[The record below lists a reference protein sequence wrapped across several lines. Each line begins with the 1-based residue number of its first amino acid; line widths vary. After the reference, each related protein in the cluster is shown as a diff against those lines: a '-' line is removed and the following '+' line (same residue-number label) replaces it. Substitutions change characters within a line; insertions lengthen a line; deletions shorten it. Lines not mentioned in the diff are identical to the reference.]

1 MADARAGGGLERLK
15 RTGGWSMFRR
25 RLLAASLAACG
36 ALLIGACGS
45 SSSAGGGVI
54 KVGITGPFTGAYAD
68 PGTAIRNAGELAIAD
83 INAAGGIN
91 GRKLQAVSEDDAC
104 DAQQGTQAA
113 EKLLTE
119 KIVAIVGG
127 YCSGASIPESDIL
140 HRSGD
145 LPFITAASSNPK
157 FTEQGYDNVFRMV
170 SRDDAE
176 GPADVSFIQQFL
188 KASKIAIMH
197 DNTTYAKGLAD
208 SAKQA
213 AQAAGIT
220 VTYFDA
226 ITPGQK
232 DYTAALVKVGTGNP
246 DALFYTGYYPEFGL
260 LAKEYVS
267 LSPSYKLDGDSADV
281 DPSVIKVAGAALTN
295 PGITITTL
303 PTTEFIHNAKNDKF
317 TSEYQ
322 SKYGGAPGDYSSYE
336 YDGMMALAQALKNDG
351 GKTDAKSLNA
361 AIHAVKISDGIT
373 GSIAFDN
380 KGDRPAPE
388 FMAVHAVGNT
398 PEFQPIALRQNGTWV
413 ASS

>member
-1 MADARAGGGLERLK
+1 
-15 RTGGWSMFRR
+15 MFRR
-25 RLLAASLAACG
+25 RLLAGSLAAGAAMLLAACG
-36 ALLIGACGS
+36 
-45 SSSAGGGVI
+45 GGTSTSNTSPI
-54 KVGITGPFTGAYAD
+54 LVGITGPFTGAYAD
-68 PGTAIRNAGELAIAD
+68 PGIAIRNAGQQAVDEV
-83 INAAGGIN
+83 NKAGGVN
-91 GRKLQAVSEDDAC
+91 GRQLKVFAEDDAC

-145 LPFITAASSNPK
+145 LPFVTAASSNPK

-176 GPADVSFIQQFL
+176 APADVSFMQQFL

-246 DALFYTGYYPEFGL
+246 DVLFYTGYYPEFGL

-267 LSPSYKLDGDSADV
+267 LSPSYKLNGDSADV

-295 PGITITTL
+295 AGITITTL
-303 PTTEFIHNAKNDKF
+303 PTTEFIHNAKNNKF

-322 SKYGGAPGDYSSYE
+322 AKYGGAPGDYSSYE
-336 YDGMMALAQALKNDG
+336 YDGMMALAQALKNNG
-351 GKTDAKSLNA
+351 GKTDAKSLNS
-361 AIHAVKISDGIT
+361 AIHAVKIADGIT
-373 GSIAFDN
+373 GSIAFDG

-388 FMAVHAVGNT
+388 FLAVHAAGS
-398 PEFQPIALRQNGTWV
+398 PPAFQPIAIRQNGKWV

>member
-1 MADARAGGGLERLK
+1 
-15 RTGGWSMFRR
+15 MFSR
-25 RLLAASLAACG
+25 RLLAGSMAAGAAMLLAACG
-36 ALLIGACGS
+36 GGTSGTGNS
-45 SSSAGGGVI
+45 SPI
-54 KVGITGPFTGAYAD
+54 LVGITGPFTGAYAD
-68 PGTAIRNAGELAIAD
+68 PGIAIRNAGELAISD
-83 INAAGGIN
+83 INAAGGID

-213 AQAAGIT
+213 AQAAGMT

-281 DPSVIKVAGAALTN
+281 DPSVIKVAGNALTN

-303 PTTEFIHNAKNDKF
+303 PTTEFIHNAKNDKA
-317 TSEYQ
+317 
-322 SKYGGAPGDYSSYE
+322 KYGGAPGDYSSYE
-336 YDGMMALAQALKNDG
+336 YDGMMALAQALKSDG

-361 AIHAVKISDGIT
+361 ALHAVKISDGIT
-373 GSIAFDN
+373 GSIAFDG

-388 FMAVHAVGNT
+388 FLAVHAVGN
-398 PEFQPIALRQNGTWV
+398 PPAFQPIAIRQNGKWV

>member
-1 MADARAGGGLERLK
+1 
-15 RTGGWSMFRR
+15 MFRR

-91 GRKLQAVSEDDAC
+91 GRMLQGVPEDDAC

-113 EKLLTE
+113 EKLLTQG
-119 KIVAIVGG
+119 IIAIVGG

-140 HRSGD
+140 HRTGD

-176 GPADVSFIQQFL
+176 APADVSFMKDWL
-188 KASKIAIMH
+188 KAGKIAIMH

-208 SAKQA
+208 SAKTA
-213 AQAAGIT
+213 AAASGVI

-232 DYTAALVKVGTGNP
+232 DYTAALTRVGTTHP
-246 DALFYTGYYPEFGL
+246 DVLFYTGYYPEFGL

-267 LSPSYKLDGDSADV
+267 LAPSFKLNGVSADV
-281 DPSVIKVAGAALTN
+281 DPSVIKVAGTALNN
-295 PGITITTL
+295 PGITINTL
-303 PTTEFIHNAKNDKF
+303 PTTEFIHNTQNDAF
-317 TSEYQ
+317 TQKYQ
-322 SKYGGAPGDYSSYE
+322 QKYGRAPGDYSSYE
-336 YDGMMALAQALKNDG
+336 YDGMTALAQALKDDG

-361 AIHAVKISDGIT
+361 ALHAVSISQGTT
-373 GSIAFDN
+373 GSIKFDS
-380 KGDRPAPE
+380 KGDRPTPL
-388 FMAVHAVGNT
+388 FLAVHASGNPPT
-398 PEFQPIALRQNGTWV
+398 FSPIAIRQNGAWV

>member
-1 MADARAGGGLERLK
+1 MV
-15 RTGGWSMFRR
+15 RR
-25 RLLAASLAACG
+25 RYLMVSMAAFGALVVAACG
-36 ALLIGACGS
+36 GS
-45 SSSAGGGVI
+45 MRGNNSGGGPSM
-54 KVGITGPFTGAYAD
+54 VGITGPFTGPYAD
-68 PGTAIRNAGELAIAD
+68 PGVAIRNAGELAITD
-83 INAAGGIN
+83 INASGGIN

-145 LPFITAASSNPK
+145 LPFITAASSNPQ
-157 FTEQGYDNVFRMV
+157 FTEQGYDNVFRLV

-246 DALFYTGYYPEFGL
+246 DALFY
-260 LAKEYVS
+260 
-267 LSPSYKLDGDSADV
+267 
-281 DPSVIKVAGAALTN
+281 
-295 PGITITTL
+295 
-303 PTTEFIHNAKNDKF
+303 
-317 TSEYQ
+317 
-322 SKYGGAPGDYSSYE
+322 
-336 YDGMMALAQALKNDG
+336 
-351 GKTDAKSLNA
+351 
-361 AIHAVKISDGIT
+361 
-373 GSIAFDN
+373 
-380 KGDRPAPE
+380 
-388 FMAVHAVGNT
+388 
-398 PEFQPIALRQNGTWV
+398 
-413 ASS
+413 

>member
-1 MADARAGGGLERLK
+1 
-15 RTGGWSMFRR
+15 MFRR

-91 GRKLQAVSEDDAC
+91 GRMLQGVPEDDAC

-113 EKLLTE
+113 EKLLTQG
-119 KIVAIVGG
+119 IIAIVGG

-140 HRSGD
+140 HRTGD

-176 GPADVSFIQQFL
+176 APADVSFMKDWL
-188 KASKIAIMH
+188 KAGKIAIMH

-208 SAKQA
+208 SAKTA
-213 AQAAGIT
+213 AAASGVT

-232 DYTAALVKVGTGNP
+232 DYTAALTRVGTTHP
-246 DALFYTGYYPEFGL
+246 DVLFYTGYYPEFGL

-267 LSPSYKLDGDSADV
+267 LAPSFKLNGVSADV
-281 DPSVIKVAGAALTN
+281 DPSVIKVAGTALNN
-295 PGITITTL
+295 PGITINTL
-303 PTTEFIHNAKNDKF
+303 PTTEFIHNTQNDTF
-317 TSEYQ
+317 TQKYQ
-322 SKYGGAPGDYSSYE
+322 QKYGRAPGDYSSYE
-336 YDGMMALAQALKNDG
+336 YDGMTALAQALKDDG

-361 AIHAVKISDGIT
+361 ALHAVSISQGTT
-373 GSIAFDN
+373 GSIKFDS
-380 KGDRPAPE
+380 KGDRPTPL
-388 FMAVHAVGNT
+388 FLAVHASGNPPT
-398 PEFQPIALRQNGTWV
+398 FSPIAIRQNGAWV

>member
-1 MADARAGGGLERLK
+1 
-15 RTGGWSMFRR
+15 MFRR

-91 GRKLQAVSEDDAC
+91 GRMLQGVPEDDAC

-113 EKLLTE
+113 EKLLTQG
-119 KIVAIVGG
+119 IIAIVGG

-140 HRSGD
+140 HRTGD

-157 FTEQGYDNVFRMV
+157 FTEQGYDNVSRMV

-176 GPADVSFIQQFL
+176 APADVSFMKDWL

-208 SAKQA
+208 SAKTA
-213 AQAAGIT
+213 AAASGVT

-232 DYTAALVKVGTGNP
+232 DYSSALTRVGTTHP
-246 DALFYTGYYPEFGL
+246 DVLFYTGYYPEFGL

-267 LSPSYKLDGDSADV
+267 LAPSFKLNGVSADV
-281 DPSVIKVAGAALTN
+281 DPSVIKVAGTALNN
-295 PGITITTL
+295 PGITINTL
-303 PTTEFIHNAKNDKF
+303 PTTEFIHNTQNDAF
-317 TSEYQ
+317 TQKYQ
-322 SKYGGAPGDYSSYE
+322 QKYGRAPGDYSSYE
-336 YDGMMALAQALKNDG
+336 YDGMTALAQALKDDG

-361 AIHAVKISDGIT
+361 ALHAVSISSGTT
-373 GSIAFDN
+373 GSIKFDS
-380 KGDRPAPE
+380 KGDRPTPL
-388 FMAVHAVGNT
+388 FLAVHASGNPPT
-398 PEFQPIALRQNGTWV
+398 FSPIAIRQNGAWV